1 MGSKIYSK
9 IAKQEDMLNEI
20 AKLRAIY
27 EKKDYSDLKEAEK
40 SMMLISNLM
49 LVDEL
54 GKLLLI
60 PVINYNYVIL

>member
-9 IAKQEDMLNEI
+9 IAKKEDMLAEI
-20 AKLRAIY
+20 EKLRKIY
-27 EKKDYSDLKEAEK
+27 EKKDYSDLNEANK

-60 PVINYNYVIL
+60 PVYLIS